1 MPLTLELTV
10 AELTLVRDILDRL
23 VPDREVWAFGSRV
36 GGPVKPFSDLD
47 LTVLGDTPLTLSQ
60 LGDLREAFD
69 ESDLSFR
76 VDVGDRATTAESFRA
91 IIRERFVVVKPA

>member
-10 AELTLVRDILDRL
+10 AELALVRDIFDRL
-23 VPDREVWAFGSRV
+23 VPDREGWAFGSRV
-36 GGPVKPFSDLD
+36 GGPVKPVSDLD
-47 LTVLGDTPLTLSQ
+47 LTVPGDKPLTQLQ

-76 VDVGDRATTAESFRA
+76 VDVGDWATTAESFRA
-91 IIRERFVVVKPA
+91 VLRERFVVVKPA